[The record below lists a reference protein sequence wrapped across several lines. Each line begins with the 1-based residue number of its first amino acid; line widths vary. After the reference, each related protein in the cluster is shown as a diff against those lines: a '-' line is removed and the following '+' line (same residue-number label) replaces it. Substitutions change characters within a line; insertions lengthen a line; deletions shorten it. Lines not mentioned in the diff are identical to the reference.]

1 MVNINYIKNNI
12 LKCKNK
18 KEFSSFLDNELL
30 DIQAYFESLDT
41 QKLDNIKFDI
51 EEIIYDLVDNQLV
64 SKRNNSLTVNA
75 FLILLAELFEELK
88 LTSAII
94 EIIEYLPKE
103 ISISQRLNAVILYSK
118 VNDITTEYHSKF
130 EKIISLI
137 DKSKDEEQFI
147 YKPIYSVIY
156 FYLQVIGEFKR
167 AKRRELSENFRKL
180 FSLYRDKYLILK
192 EDIILDII
200 SFVSIDNIEIEITSI
215 KNRLKKK
222 NIKEHSVK
230 EKLTCEISNYSQ
242 KLHQIQNP
250 NFDKI
255 RTISKDYIMDI
266 GNPNNLHY
274 QLNQGV
280 IVIEE
285 EDLLYK
291 YLFNYGKMHKAKLYS
306 SFDTVIHQLNNKT
319 INIIDWGCGQALA
332 TSLLIDYIKERSLNI
347 DISNIILI
355 EPSSLALS
363 RGLLHIDVLKEN
375 EIEIKAVNKDIDSL
389 EISDLIIN
397 NANIT
402 LHLFSNILDV
412 EFFQLDKEFL
422 EKISSSQKRLNYFIC
437 VSPNI
442 NDKRNARLDI
452 FYRYFNNNF
461 ETELISDRSDD
472 IGKYKRYEKIFKT
485 QIIKI

>member
-1 MVNINYIKNNI
+1 MNINTIKNNI

-30 DIQAYFESLDT
+30 EIQAYFENLPI

-64 SKRNNSLTVNA
+64 SKRDNSLIVNA

-118 VNDITTEYHSKF
+118 VNNISTEYHNKF
-130 EKIISLI
+130 EIIISLI
-137 DKSKDEEQFI
+137 DKSKEEEQFI
-147 YKPIYSVIY
+147 YKPAYSVIY
-156 FYLQVIGEFKR
+156 FYLKVIEEFKR
-167 AKRRELSENFRKL
+167 AKKRVLSESFRELFKK
-180 FSLYRDKYLILK
+180 YCDKYSILK
-192 EDIILDII
+192 EAIIIDIV
-200 SFVSIDNIEIEITSI
+200 SSVSIDNIEITSI

-222 NIKEHSVK
+222 NIKEHSFK
-230 EKLTCEISNYSQ
+230 EKLTYEISNYSQ
-242 KLHQIQNP
+242 KLQQIQNP

-255 RTISKDYIMDI
+255 RTVSQNYIMDI
-266 GNPNNLHY
+266 GNPDSLHY

-280 IVIEE
+280 TVIEE

-306 SFDTVIHQLNNKT
+306 SFDTIIYKLNDKT
-319 INIIDWGCGQALA
+319 VNSIDWGCGQALA
-332 TSLLIDYIKERSLNI
+332 TSLLIDYIKEKSLNI

-363 RGLLHIDVLKEN
+363 RGMLHIDVLKEKPM
-375 EIEIKAVNKDIDSL
+375 IIKAVNKDIDSL
-389 EISDLIIN
+389 KIDDLTIN
-397 NANIT
+397 NSNIT
-402 LHLFSNILDV
+402 LHLFSNILDI
-412 EFFQLDKEFL
+412 EFFRLDREFLDK
-422 EKISSSQKRLNYFIC
+422 IASSQKGLNYFIC

-442 NDKRNARLDI
+442 NDKRNARIDM
-452 FYRYFNNNF
+452 FYRYFDTNF
-461 ETELISDRSDD
+461 ETELISNRSNPIDN
-472 IGKYKRYEKIFKT
+472 YKRYEKVFKSK
-485 QIIKI
+485 IK

>member
-1 MVNINYIKNNI
+1 MNINTVKNNI

-18 KEFSSFLDNELL
+18 KEFFSFLDNELL

-64 SKRNNSLTVNA
+64 SKRDNSLTVNA

-94 EIIEYLPKE
+94 EIIEYLPKD

-118 VNDITTEYHSKF
+118 VNDITIEYHNKF

-137 DKSKDEEQFI
+137 DKSKEEEQFI
-147 YKPIYSVIY
+147 YKPIYSIIY
-156 FYLQVIGEFKR
+156 FYLQVIEEFKR
-167 AKRRELSENFRKL
+167 AKKRELSENFRKL
-180 FSLYRDKYLILK
+180 FSLYSDKYLILK
-192 EDIILDII
+192 EDIVLDII
-200 SFVSIDNIEIEITSI
+200 SSVSIDNIEIKITSI
-215 KNRLKKK
+215 KNRLKNK
-222 NIKEHSVK
+222 NIEKHSFK
-230 EKLTCEISNYSQ
+230 EKLACEISNYSQ
-242 KLHQIQNP
+242 KLYQIQNP
-250 NFDKI
+250 NFYKI
-255 RTISKDYIMDI
+255 RTVSKDYIMGI
-266 GNPNNLHY
+266 GNPDSLHY

-306 SFDTVIHQLNNKT
+306 SFDSVIPQLNNIT
-319 INIIDWGCGQALA
+319 INIIDWACGQALA
-332 TSLLIDYIKERSLNI
+332 TSLLIDYIKENGLNI
-347 DISNIILI
+347 DISDIILI

-363 RGLLHIDVLKEN
+363 RGMLHIDILKEN
-375 EIEIKAVNKDIDSL
+375 KIDIKAVNKDIDSL

-397 NANIT
+397 NSNTT
-402 LHLFSNILDV
+402 LHLFSNILDI
-412 EFFQLDKEFL
+412 EFFRLDIDFL
-422 EKISSSQKRLNYFIC
+422 EKISSSQKGLNYFIC

-442 NDKRNARLDI
+442 NDKRNARLDM
-452 FYRYFNNNF
+452 FYRYFNANF
-461 ETELISDRSDD
+461 ETKLISDRDNS
-472 IGKYKRYEKIFKT
+472 IRNYKRYEKVFKSN
-485 QIIKI
+485 I

>member
-1 MVNINYIKNNI
+1 MNINTVRDNI

-18 KEFSSFLDNELL
+18 KEFSNFLDNELL

-64 SKRNNSLTVNA
+64 SKRDNSLTVNA

-94 EIIEYLPKE
+94 EIIEYLPKD

-118 VNDITTEYHSKF
+118 VNDISTEYHNKF
-130 EKIISLI
+130 ETIISLI
-137 DKSKDEEQFI
+137 DKSKEEEQFI

-156 FYLQVIGEFKR
+156 FYLQAIGEFKR
-167 AKRRELSENFRKL
+167 AKKRALSENFREL
-180 FSLYRDKYLILK
+180 FKKYRDKYSILK
-192 EDIILDII
+192 EAIIIDIV
-200 SFVSIDNIEIEITSI
+200 SSVSIDNIEIEITSI

-222 NIKEHSVK
+222 NIEEHSFK

-255 RTISKDYIMDI
+255 RTVSRNYIMSM
-266 GNPNNLHY
+266 GNTDYLHY

-280 IVIEE
+280 TVIKE

-306 SFDTVIHQLNNKT
+306 SFETIIYQLNNET

-332 TSLLIDYIKERSLNI
+332 TSLLIDYIKENGLNI
-347 DISNIILI
+347 DISDTVLI

-363 RGLLHIDVLKEN
+363 RGLLYIDILKEN

-389 EISDLIIN
+389 KISDLIIN
-397 NANIT
+397 NSNTT

-412 EFFQLDKEFL
+412 EFFRLDREFL
-422 EKISSSQKRLNYFIC
+422 EKISSSQKGLNYFIC

-442 NDKRNARLDI
+442 NDKRNARLDM
-452 FYRYFNNNF
+452 FYRYFDEHF
-461 ETELISDRSDD
+461 ETELISERRDD
-472 IGKYKRYEKIFKT
+472 IEKYKRYEKVFT
-485 QIIKI
+485 SII